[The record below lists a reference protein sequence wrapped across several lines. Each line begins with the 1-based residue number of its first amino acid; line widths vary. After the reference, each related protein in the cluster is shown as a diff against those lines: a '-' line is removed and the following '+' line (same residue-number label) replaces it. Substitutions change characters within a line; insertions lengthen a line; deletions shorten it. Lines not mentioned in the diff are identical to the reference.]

1 MATHNLS
8 EIESRPVGRL
18 LWEYSLPAVV
28 GMLVMSLYNVIDRIF
43 IGQGVGADAI
53 AGLAITFP
61 VMNLTAALG
70 VMVGGGAAARVSIVL
85 GQKDEETA
93 RLILGNALTLILI
106 NATIY
111 IAFFGIFIDPI
122 LRLFGASDVTLPYA
136 RDFILWL
143 LPGLLMTNL
152 TYSLNNVMRASGYP
166 RRAMFTMLIG
176 AGSNLVLAPIFIFG
190 FGLGIKGA
198 AIATDL
204 AMTISASFVFAHFFS
219 KNVSVGF
226 CRGTFRL
233 RSKIVLAII
242 SIGAAPALVNAASC
256 FINIIINTTLGRYGG
271 DTAIGAAGIFTT
283 YTSLMTTIV
292 LGICQGM
299 QPIVGYNYGAQRYD
313 RLRRTYWLAVAASTV
328 ICAVGS
334 AFGLTYPDLVA
345 RVFTTDEG
353 LIHMTEIA
361 LHWSL
366 IAFSVV
372 GFQIVSTTFFQSIGK
387 SGKSIFLSLSRQV
400 LFLIPLLLYFPTI
413 FALDGIWM
421 SFPTSDVIATLVT
434 AFMIIWQFRRLRQ
447 LEIKN

>member
-1 MATHNLS
+1 
-8 EIESRPVGRL
+8 
-18 LWEYSLPAVV
+18 
-28 GMLVMSLYNVIDRIF
+28 
-43 IGQGVGADAI
+43 
-53 AGLAITFP
+53 
-61 VMNLTAALG
+61 
-70 VMVGGGAAARVSIVL
+70 
-85 GQKDEETA
+85 
-93 RLILGNALTLILI
+93 
-106 NATIY
+106 
-111 IAFFGIFIDPI
+111 
-122 LRLFGASDVTLPYA
+122 
-136 RDFILWL
+136 
-143 LPGLLMTNL
+143 
-152 TYSLNNVMRASGYP
+152 
-166 RRAMFTMLIG
+166 
-176 AGSNLVLAPIFIFG
+176 
-190 FGLGIKGA
+190 
-198 AIATDL
+198 
-204 AMTISASFVFAHFFS
+204 MTISASFVFAHFFS

-271 DTAIGAAGIFTT
+271 DTSIGAAGIFTT